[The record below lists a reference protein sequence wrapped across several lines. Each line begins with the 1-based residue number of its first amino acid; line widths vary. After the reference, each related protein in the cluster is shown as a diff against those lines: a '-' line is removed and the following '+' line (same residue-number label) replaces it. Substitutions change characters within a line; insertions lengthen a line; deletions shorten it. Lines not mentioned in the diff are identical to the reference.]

1 MDLIEQSLQIAL
13 DAYRGQTDKAGET
26 YILHPLRLMARMDT
40 KEEMAVALLH
50 DVVEDS
56 EYTSQML
63 KDKGISEDVVE
74 AVVYLTKRDGESYE
88 DFTERVLENNLAAK
102 IKKADIEDNLNILRL
117 EKVDEK
123 DLKRVAKYHKAWHSI
138 NEAVN

>member
-1 MDLIEQSLQIAL
+1 L
-13 DAYRGQTDKAGET
+13 DAYRGQIDKAGET

-40 KEEMAVALLH
+40 KEEMSVALLH

-56 EYTSQML
+56 EYTPEML
-63 KDKGISEDVVE
+63 TNEGIPEDVVK
-74 AVVYLTKRDGESYE
+74 AVAYLTKQDGKSYE
-88 DFTERVLENNLAAK
+88 DFTERVLENSLAAK

-123 DLKRVAKYHKAWHSI
+123 DLKRIAKYHKAWHSI
-138 NEAVN
+138 NEAVS